1 MYDYGLP
8 DGIIAN
14 PYYGQA
20 EPKAMYAYLSSCP
33 EDKYLGAMCFL
44 LSHRGKYET
53 KRLATVEV
61 HGDRKIEYYDYRF
74 EFETLKR
81 MVYAMSIKAC
91 EVHKLEEVEV
101 TDGAIH
107 NVV

>member
-1 MYDYGLP
+1 
-8 DGIIAN
+8 
-14 PYYGQA
+14 
-20 EPKAMYAYLSSCP
+20 
-33 EDKYLGAMCFL
+33 
-44 LSHRGKYET
+44 
-53 KRLATVEV
+53 VEV

>member
-1 MYDYGLP
+1 
-8 DGIIAN
+8 
-14 PYYGQA
+14 
-20 EPKAMYAYLSSCP
+20 
-33 EDKYLGAMCFL
+33 MCFL

-74 EFETLKR
+74 EFDTLKK

-101 TDGAIH
+101 KDGAIH
-107 NVV
+107 NIV